1 VTDRLRL
8 LTQGLNFASHFASHT
23 LHVFLSSV
31 RSHLLTPLE
40 QDLLDV
46 AANACQCLGHLDPG
60 QISELPGGLLQLALR
75 HHTNN
80 VRDNLPGSPINEPGI
95 IKLLQIE
102 TKIAW
107 SAYSIP
113 DASQVETHSGGR
125 IRASELLRMHSND
138 KVEVFRPAYFVALDN
153 EMQALR
159 VVVRG
164 TSGVNDVLT
173 NLAGHSRPYGNGHAH
188 FGMLRAAEWLLD
200 DLSAFDLPWRKPG
213 CALICEILFMHLLLH
228 LLS

>member
-1 VTDRLRL
+1 
-8 LTQGLNFASHFASHT
+8 
-23 LHVFLSSV
+23 
-31 RSHLLTPLE
+31 LE
-40 QDLLDV
+40 QDLLDF
-46 AANACQCLGHLDPG
+46 AANACECLGHLDLGHRPF
-60 QISELPGGLLQLALR
+60 SELPRGLLHLAQR
-75 HHTNN
+75 HATNN
-80 VRDNLPGSPINEPGI
+80 VRDNLPGSPMNEPRI

-113 DASQVETHSGGR
+113 DASQIETDSGGK
-125 IRASELLRMHSND
+125 IRASELLRMHPND
-138 KVEVFRPAYFVALDN
+138 KLEPFRPAYFVALDN

-164 TSGVNDVLT
+164 TYGVNDFLT
-173 NLAGHSRPYGNGHAH
+173 DLAGHSRPYGNGHAH
-188 FGMLRAAEWLLD
+188 GGMLLAAEWLLD
-200 DLSAFDLPWRKPG
+200 DLSALDLPWRKPG